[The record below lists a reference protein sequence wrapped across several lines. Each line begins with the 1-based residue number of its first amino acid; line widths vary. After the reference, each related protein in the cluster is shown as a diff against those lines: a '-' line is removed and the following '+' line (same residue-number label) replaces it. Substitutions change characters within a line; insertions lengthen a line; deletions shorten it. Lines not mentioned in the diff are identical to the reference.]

1 MGSFAQDF
9 AAAFNIGS
17 DASRIISSDIIIL
30 LQFRFSMRHL
40 KQPGGI
46 RGWTVQDCN
55 LSAQWLTQVESL
67 ETQNATGPDLKKGQR
82 QCK

>member
-17 DASRIISSDIIIL
+17 DASRIISSDVIIL
-30 LQFRFSMRHL
+30 LQFRFSIGHL
-40 KQPGGI
+40 KQPGKKT
-46 RGWTVQDCN
+46 RWTVQDCN

-67 ETQNATGPDLKKGQR
+67 ETQDLNKGQQ